1 MVTLG
6 DARRVVS
13 RFNEDQG
20 FMLAAAL
27 SFMLLLCLAPLAL
40 ILFSIA
46 GFLMESDEIAEHLF
60 DAAMLLF
67 PAYGYEL
74 AEFLTVLARERL
86 VTGFLGLASWA
97 LFATQLFSLGRTVL
111 NRAFRV
117 PVRRPFLNG
126 FVVDLLA
133 VTIVGTLAVAF
144 AVAIIVAV
152 ALGDVAARLIP
163 GAPLTAE
170 ALRRLLALPLMYA
183 AGFGLVFFVYRA
195 LPNTPV
201 PVRASAV
208 TLPASA
214 FPSFTKPSIPCRGV
228 MTTSA
233 VSPPWTRF
241 TIAPKLAYVI
251 ASLCPVARSN
261 FGPRSSMTSRIPL
274 ALNTLISAAWVG
286 CAPAHPTAMTVAAI
300 KATSIKRPWNIFFF
314 ITFSFRVSVNSF
326 QWQGLCQ

>member
-1 MVTLG
+1 MLVLG
-6 DARRVVS
+6 DLRRVVA

-20 FMLAAAL
+20 FLLAAAL
-27 SFMLLLCLAPLAL
+27 SFVLLLCLAPFAL

-86 VTGFLGLASWA
+86 VTGFLGVASWA
-97 LFATQLFSLGRTVL
+97 LFATQLFSLARTVL

-117 PVRRPFLNG
+117 AARRGFLHG
-126 FVVDLLA
+126 FVVDLFA
-133 VTIVGTLAVAF
+133 VTIVGALAVAF

-183 AGFGLVFFVYRA
+183 AGLGLLFFVYRA
-195 LPNTPV
+195 LPNMPV
-201 PVRASAV
+201 PARAAAITTLAV
-208 TLPASA
+208 AVAWELARWA
-214 FPSFTKPSIPCRGV
+214 FT
-228 MTTSA
+228 
-233 VSPPWTRF
+233 
-241 TIAPKLAYVI
+241 AYVGM
-251 ASLCPVARSN
+251 
-261 FGPRSSMTSRIPL
+261 FGTYGKLYGSFGFS
-274 ALNTLISAAWVG
+274 
-286 CAPAHPTAMTVAAI
+286 VAALVWI
-300 KATSIKRPWNIFFF
+300 YYSATIFVLGAELAALL
-314 ITFSFRVSVNSF
+314 TRRSPAPSPGTAS
-326 QWQGLCQ
+326 

>member
-97 LFATQLFSLGRTVL
+97 LFATQLFSLARTVL

-117 PVRRPFLNG
+117 AARRGFLHG
-126 FVVDLLA
+126 FVVDLFA
-133 VTIVGTLAVAF
+133 VTIVGALAVAF

-163 GAPLTAE
+163 GAPLTAA

-183 AGFGLVFFVYRA
+183 AGLGLLFFVYRT
-195 LPNTPV
+195 LPNTRV
-201 PVRASAV
+201 PARAAAV
-208 TLPASA
+208 ATLAVAVAWELARWA
-214 FPSFTKPSIPCRGV
+214 FAAYLGMFGTYGRLYGSFGV
-228 MTTSA
+228 
-233 VSPPWTRF
+233 
-241 TIAPKLAYVI
+241 
-251 ASLCPVARSN
+251 
-261 FGPRSSMTSRIPL
+261 G
-274 ALNTLISAAWVG
+274 
-286 CAPAHPTAMTVAAI
+286 VAALVWI
-300 KATSIKRPWNIFFF
+300 YYSAMIFVLGAELGALL
-314 ITFSFRVSVNSF
+314 TRRSPAPSPGTAS
-326 QWQGLCQ
+326 